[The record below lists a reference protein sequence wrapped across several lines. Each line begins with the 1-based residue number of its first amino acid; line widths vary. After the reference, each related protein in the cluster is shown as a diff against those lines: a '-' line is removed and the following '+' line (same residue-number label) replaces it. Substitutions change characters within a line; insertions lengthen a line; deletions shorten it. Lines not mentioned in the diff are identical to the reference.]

1 MATSVAAKITS
12 YAFDDRNIRWY
23 KLGDF
28 EHFEL
33 AMLDVDVPQK
43 IVDFMLKFPP
53 NKQIFLHR
61 HLALTNT
68 LVVQGEHRLYEP
80 NGALKEVRPVGSY
93 TSSPPGDPHREGAG
107 DEGGVVFYSVRGKDG
122 PLFEG
127 LDNDLNVVVTLSM
140 QNFLDVFNEQKNAGL
155 SLAHP

>member
-1 MATSVAAKITS
+1 MATSVAARTTS
-12 YAFDDRNIRWY
+12 YGFDDRSIRWY

-28 EHFEL
+28 EHFVFS
-33 AMLDVDVPQK
+33 MLDVDLSQK
-43 IVDFMLKFPP
+43 LVDFILKFPP

-122 PLFEG
+122 TLFEV
-127 LDNDLNVVVTLSM
+127 LDDDLKVVGTLDM
-140 QNFLDVFNEQKNAGL
+140 KDFIDALKEQKNARI
-155 SLAHP
+155 S